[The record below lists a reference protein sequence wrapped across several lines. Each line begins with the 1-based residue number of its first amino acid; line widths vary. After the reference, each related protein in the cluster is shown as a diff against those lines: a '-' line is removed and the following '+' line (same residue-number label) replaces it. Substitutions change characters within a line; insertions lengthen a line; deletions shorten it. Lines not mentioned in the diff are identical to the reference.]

1 MRSIRRYLTL
11 RLLFGLLILV
21 LGSNALLYLYVYKKT
36 VSQFDMS
43 LQSSARDLASMA
55 EQDSE
60 GISVE
65 WRREFHPE
73 FTGHSEPEYFQIWS
87 EDGRII
93 ARSPSLK
100 KHDLPRKTGSI
111 NSPLF
116 WNLTLPDGRPG
127 RAIGIS
133 FFPHIDKEDSPFV
146 RNPARLELV
155 LARSTTGI
163 TTILR
168 IFLFGS
174 LFITVILCVGI
185 VTMVPRIIVSG
196 LSPLKDLSQY
206 TSSIDEYRLGTRYPT
221 DNLPDELVPIVTRLN
236 ELLQRI
242 ENAFTREKR
251 LTSDIAHELKTPI
264 AELRSLSEVAM
275 RWPDDSEFV
284 SCALKNTVEIAHQMD
299 RIVSQ
304 LLTLNRC
311 EKDKQE
317 IHPTSIDLVSLIRE
331 LWLHWERVAEEKSL
345 KVEFSLADEVI
356 IFTDRTMLSS
366 IISNLFSNAVEY
378 SPEGGDFR
386 CVVKDEAGSII
397 LSMQNSNETLTEDDL
412 PHIFEYLWRKDTAR
426 SNSLH
431 TGLGLTLVKAFAS
444 YLGIEVRTE
453 FLDSGDFCI
462 SLIMPVKLPD
472 QRAGHSGSLR
482 KSS

>member
-36 VSQFDMS
+36 VSQFDMA
-43 LQSSARDLASMA
+43 LQSRARDLASMT

-87 EDGRII
+87 EDGQVI
-93 ARSPSLK
+93 AKSPSLK
-100 KHDLPRKTGSI
+100 KYDLPRKTGSI

-116 WNLTLPDGRPG
+116 WNLMLPDGRPG
-127 RAIGIS
+127 RAIGIR
-133 FFPHIDKEDSPFV
+133 FFPHMDKEDSPFV
-146 RNPARLELV
+146 KNPTRLELV
-155 LARSTTGI
+155 LARSSTGI
-163 TTILR
+163 IILLR

-174 LFITVILCVGI
+174 LFITIMLCAAIVI
-185 VTMVPRIIVSG
+185 MVPRIIISG
-196 LSPLKDLSQY
+196 LSPLKSLSQY
-206 TSSIDEYRLGTRYPT
+206 TSSIDEHRLSSRYPT
-221 DNLPDELVPIVTRLN
+221 DNLPDELKPIVIRLN

-242 ENAFTREKR
+242 EDAFAREKR

-264 AELRSLSEVAM
+264 AELKSLCEVAM
-275 RWPDDSEFV
+275 RWPDDSEFINY
-284 SCALKNTVEIAHQMD
+284 SLKNTVEISHQMD

-317 IHPTSIDLVSLIRE
+317 IHPTPINLVSLVRE
-331 LWLHWERVAEEKSL
+331 LWSPWQKIAEEKAI
-345 KVEFSLADEVI
+345 KVEFSMPENVMV
-356 IFTDRTMLSS
+356 FTDRTMLSS

-378 SPEGGDFR
+378 SPRGGYFR
-386 CVVKDEAGSII
+386 CILQYEEERII
-397 LSMQNSNETLTEDDL
+397 LSMQNSNESLTEDDL
-412 PHIFEYLWRKDTAR
+412 PHIFEYLWRKDSAR

-431 TGLGLTLVKAFAS
+431 TGLGLSLVKAFAS
-444 YLGIEVRTE
+444 YLGIEIKTRIM
-453 FLDSGDFCI
+453 DRGDFFI
-462 SLIMPVKLPD
+462 SLVMPACPPERVT
-472 QRAGHSGSLR
+472 SGL
-482 KSS
+482 